1 MWYVYSTEYY
11 LATKEKK
18 EQNLAT
24 CWVWLVTSL
33 VPVLERTWAKL
44 KSRPVWATGDTVEL
58 INLLFMAMWMS
69 LEDIMLSE
77 MSQKLRDKYYMFP
90 LVYGR

>member
-11 LATKEKK
+11 SATKKRTK
-18 EQNLAT
+18 SCYLLGVVGYISN
-24 CWVWLVTSL
+24 
-33 VPVLERTWAKL
+33 PVFERTWAKL

-58 INLLFMAMWMS
+58 INLLFMAMWIS

-90 LVYGR
+90 LVYES